1 MRNETEQDQFTV
13 VTQNKPD
20 YEFTLLVEQLVNSGV
35 KSGLTDEMATQ
46 LAYKTVL
53 GATHFLLVEKGG
65 TVDLALSIK
74 LQMFI
79 KEYLD
84 AHCSSQSE

>member
-1 MRNETEQDQFTV
+1 MRNETGQDQFTV

-46 LAYKTVL
+46 LAYQTVL
-53 GATHFLLVEKGG
+53 GAAHFLPFEIGES
-65 TVDLALSIK
+65 VDLALSIK

-84 AHCSSQSE
+84 AHCSIQSE